1 MRQHL
6 SIAHI
11 AVTNIEPD
19 HVNGEVFLKQ
29 SCHSSAQI
37 GGDCPPIADRRQEA
51 KTPHDVAAYS
61 VHGEIERQRPDEAT
75 KGLSDRAER
84 RLTEIK
90 SWEVLAGSKHL

>member
-1 MRQHL
+1 MVCLPMLQHL

-29 SCHSSAQI
+29 SRHSQRRSEATVRQTQI
-37 GGDCPPIADRRQEA
+37 GGKKLKPRMTWLATRC
-51 KTPHDVAAYS
+51 
-61 VHGEIERQRPDEAT
+61 IERQRPDEAT

-84 RLTEIK
+84 RLTNIRR
-90 SWEVLAGSKHL
+90 VLVGSKHL